1 MYTIFSDDVCIY
13 DDLSNHNEYK
23 LINPTWHRE
32 DNTSGSLTFT
42 LPVGNAGYNSV
53 ERLKSHIYIYKNDV
67 EVWEGRVISEQK
79 NFKNDREITC
89 EGALG
94 YLNDIIQPQRELLNP
109 TVRSFLETII
119 SYHNSRVS
127 ADKRFTVG
135 TVTVT
140 HPMMDESGE
149 DEYDDDIY
157 IYTDFESTWDCI
169 TSKLLEKNTDKYNDK
184 KKDLRGH
191 IRVRKENGVR
201 YLDYLKDYPRQC
213 SQTIDFGINLLDFTL
228 DYDESEYCTVL
239 IPLGE
244 RLGEGEY
251 EGTESY
257 LDISDVPGQNGRN
270 YLVNQNAVNN
280 FGWIEHVEH
289 FDNITDDEELYNAGV
304 TYLEDTQYGTMQLS
318 VSAVDLSNLDV
329 NTDEIQML
337 DEIRVRSEP
346 HGLDRLFPVTEIDVD
361 LGDIGNTKYSL
372 GLKDIKE
379 RSSVTYYAAKIE
391 VNSKEVNPETEAK
404 INEISNTVDDVSKEV
419 EETSE
424 TVDVIG
430 DELVKEIRR
439 ATNKE
444 TEIYSNLT
452 VTAEE
457 ISAEVGRAKGE
468 EEKLYSK
475 IMMTDSEI
483 RSEVVSQRKDMA
495 EMRSTISQT
504 AKGIESKVT
513 KGQISSLISQ
523 EAGEIKLQSG
533 RLIIESG
540 NFTLDKNGKAV
551 ASNFVAKDTLEIF
564 SDYGNT
570 KRKIY
575 LDAINENQLAIGR
588 VKNFWDGYDDPKL
601 ADLIVRDIWCDRN
614 LWVSGEIESDKPIH
628 GYQIFSDV
636 GRIESATSVVAGTYF
651 KSLDPGKSSK
661 SANVRITDKGYFRK
675 AASSSKRWKNSIT
688 TDLDEKFDPE
698 KLYELPVCQFK
709 YNTDY
714 IDDEEDQNY
723 DTPVIGFIAE
733 DVDQI
738 YPGACDYDEEGLPED
753 WGMRYIIPPMLK
765 LIQQQHKEIEVL
777 KERVAHLEE
786 IIESE

>member
-1 MYTIFSDDVCIY
+1 MYTIFSDNVCIY
-13 DDLSNHNEYK
+13 DDASNQNEYR

-42 LPVGNAGYNSV
+42 LPTCNVGYNTV
-53 ERLKSHIYIYKNDV
+53 ERLKSHIYIYKNDI
-67 EVWEGRVISEQK
+67 EVWEGRIISEKK
-79 NFKNDREITC
+79 NFRNDREITC

-94 YLNDIIQPQRELLNP
+94 YLNDVIQPQREFINP
-109 TVRSFLETII
+109 SVRSFLSTII
-119 SYHNSRVS
+119 DYHNSKVS
-127 ADKRFTVG
+127 SDKRFMLG
-135 TVTVT
+135 EVTVT

-149 DEYDDDIY
+149 DEYDDDVY
-157 IYTDFESTWDCI
+157 VYTNFESTWDCI
-169 TSKLLEKNTDKYNDK
+169 QSKLIEKNTDKYNDK
-184 KKDLRGH
+184 KKELKGHLR
-191 IRVRKENGVR
+191 IRKVNGVR
-201 YLDYLKDYPRQC
+201 YIDYLKDYPRQS

-228 DYDESEYCTVL
+228 NFDETEYCTVL

-244 RLGEGEY
+244 RYSEGEIDGL
-251 EGTESY
+251 EGY
-257 LDISDVPGQNGRN
+257 LDISDVNGGKN
-270 YLVNQNAVNN
+270 YLVNQNAVNS

-289 FDNITDDEELYNAGV
+289 FDDIEDEEELYNAGV
-304 TYLEDTQYGTMQLS
+304 TYLTDVQYGTMELS
-318 VSAVDLSNLDV
+318 VSAIDLSNLDI
-329 NTDEIQML
+329 NIEEIQML
-337 DEIRVRSEP
+337 DEVRVKSEP
-346 HGLDRLFPVTEIDVD
+346 HGLDRLFPVTEIDMTLD
-361 LGDIGNTKYSL
+361 DIGNTKYSL

-391 VNSKEVNPETEAK
+391 VNSKEVNSETEAK
-404 INEISNTVDDVSKEV
+404 INVISNTVDDVSEEV
-419 EETSE
+419 EEVSE

-439 ATNKE
+439 ATDKE

-483 RSEVVSQRKDMA
+483 RSEVVSQQKDMA

-504 AKGIESKVT
+504 AKGIESKVS

-540 NFTLDKNGKAV
+540 NFTLNKDGRAT
-551 ASNFVAKDTLEIF
+551 ATNFAAKETIEIY
-564 SDYGNT
+564 SDYGASK
-570 KRKIY
+570 KRVY
-575 LDAINENQLAIGR
+575 MDVVEPDTLAIGR
-588 VKNFWDGYDDPKL
+588 VKNFWDYDSFSKL
-601 ADLIVRDIWCDRN
+601 ADLYVRN
-614 LWVSGEIESDKPIH
+614 LCCGKNLEVWGQFYCAKPVH

-651 KSLDPGKSSK
+651 KSLKPGKSSK

>member
-1 MYTIFSDDVCIY
+1 MYTIFSDNVCIY
-13 DDLSNHNEYK
+13 DDATNQNEYR

-42 LPVGNAGYNSV
+42 IPVGSVGYNTV
-53 ERLKSHIYIYKNDV
+53 ERLKSHIYIYKNNV
-67 EVWEGRVISEQK
+67 EVWEGRVISEKK
-79 NFKNDREITC
+79 NFRNDREITC

-94 YLNDIIQPQRELLNP
+94 YLNDVMQPPREMINP
-109 TVRSFLETII
+109 TVKSFLTTLID
-119 SYHNSRVS
+119 YHNSKVS
-127 ADKRFTVG
+127 ADKRFVIG
-135 TVTVT
+135 EVTVT

-149 DEYDDDIY
+149 DEYDDDVY
-157 IYTDFESTWDCI
+157 IYTNFESTWDCI
-169 TSKLLEKNTDKYNDK
+169 TSKLVEKSTDKYDDK
-184 KKDLRGH
+184 KKDLKGH
-191 IRVRKENGVR
+191 LRIRKVGGVR
-201 YLDYLKDYPRQC
+201 YLDYLKDYPRRS

-228 DYDESEYCTVL
+228 NFDETEYCTVL
-239 IPLGE
+239 IPLGA
-244 RLGEGEY
+244 RDGEEF
-251 EGTESY
+251 EGVEAY
-257 LDISDVPGQNGRN
+257 IDISDVNGGKN
-270 YLVNQNAVNN
+270 YLVNQNAVNS

-289 FDNITDDEELYNAGV
+289 FDDIEDEEELYNAGV
-304 TYLEDTQYGTMQLS
+304 TYLSDVQYGTMELS
-318 VSAVDLSNLDV
+318 VSAIDLSNLDI
-329 NTDEIQML
+329 NIEEIQML
-337 DEIRVRSEP
+337 DEVRVKSEP
-346 HGLDRLFPVTEIDVD
+346 HGLDRLFPVTEIDMTLD
-361 LGDIGNTKYSL
+361 DIGNTKYTL

-379 RSSVTYYAAKIE
+379 KSSVTYYAAKME
-391 VNSKEVNPETEAK
+391 VHTKEVQQSQTVTEESMMELEETVEENQKENTVMFENIGDALIAEIKRATDEETE
-404 INEISNTVDDVSKEV
+404 
-419 EETSE
+419 
-424 TVDVIG
+424 
-430 DELVKEIRR
+430 L
-439 ATNKE
+439 
-444 TEIYSNLT
+444 YSNLS

-457 ISAEVGRAKGE
+457 ISAEVSRAKGAE
-468 EEKLYSK
+468 ERLSAKLS
-475 IMMTDSEI
+475 ITESEI
-483 RSEVVSQRKDMA
+483 RSEVSRVQAEEA
-495 EMRSTISQT
+495 EMKSTISQT
-504 AKGIESKVT
+504 ATAIESKVS

-540 NFTLDKNGKAV
+540 NFTLDKKGRAT
-551 ASNFVAKDTLEIF
+551 ATNFSARDTLEIF

-688 TDLDEKFDPE
+688 MDLDEKFDPE